1 MSYLF
6 RFLLL
11 SALFVIPFTQN
22 AQHLG
27 DSGDLCYVVNLSGDT
42 LLGQQLAYRDPILQ
56 TPYFELDTSRIEWN
70 GVRFLRNDHG
80 VFANVSSLHK
90 GEERYAMR
98 VHSGSVSV
106 LERVEMD
113 IYGDERLPERL
124 AEGEEG
130 LYLAK
135 GRMDY
140 LMTSS
145 GELHLPNYRSMIN
158 VFGDSPQAM
167 EHVKRFRTYQWI
179 KRGLAYG
186 GGAILAASFLAMTGG
201 FVMSPQLVIG
211 MVMSGGSFFLN
222 APMNDSRWLAV
233 DAYNR

>member
-1 MSYLF
+1 MFCLF
-6 RFLLL
+6 RYALL
-11 SALFVIPFTQN
+11 SALFVVPLTHQ

-27 DSGDLCYVVNLSGDT
+27 DANDLCYVVNMKGDT

-56 TPYFELDTSRIEWN
+56 TPYFELDTSRIEWK
-70 GVRFLRNDHG
+70 GVHLVRNDHG

-98 VHSGSVSV
+98 VYTGAISV

-113 IYGDERLPERL
+113 IYGDERLPARL
-124 AEGEEG
+124 AENEEG

-145 GELHLPNYRSMIN
+145 GELHTPNYRSMVN

-167 EHVKRFRTYQWI
+167 EHVKRFRTFQWI

-186 GGAILAASFLAMTGG
+186 GGALLAASFLSMTGG

-211 MVMSGGSFFLN
+211 AVLSGGSFFLN